1 MHLYALDVI
10 LVSCVSASF
19 EGISSLNQVIT
30 LITWSQRFMSLTQD
44 KVNTIGN
51 REI

>member
-10 LVSCVSASF
+10 FVSCVPESF

-30 LITWSQRFMSLTQD
+30 LIT
-44 KVNTIGN
+44 
-51 REI
+51 